1 MNTALTYRSIVSN
14 LIGALSLLLF
24 LVNTSNAQEEEE
36 KREVWKIKGYI
47 KELPYISFDK
57 NFSNVY
63 ATNIIHN
70 RFNVKWTPTDKIS
83 GATEFRTRLFW
94 GDDVRATPNFS
105 EQMRN
110 QNEQVDASITWFE
123 ADNAAMITNLER
135 FWLEY
140 KTSKVAVR
148 AGRQRINWGIATT
161 WNPNDIF
168 NAYNFLDFDYEERP
182 GSDAVKLQ
190 YFINDL
196 SNVDLAVSPSFS
208 KGTTVAATRYF
219 FNKNNYDFQFNAGWY
234 HNDFT
239 MGAGWAGSIDEVG
252 FKGEIQYFSPN
263 TQAPFQLNAVVEWDY
278 MFSKGWYLNGSFLV
292 NNRGL
297 TEPVDDWTT
306 VSFNLSPRN
315 LMPTAYNVLLSTTK
329 EITPLLSAS
338 LGVVYT
344 PGTHIAIVLPSFQ
357 YNLSD
362 RWDLNLVWQSF
373 YADMNNSFEAVTH
386 RIFLRAKWSF

>member
-1 MNTALTYRSIVSN
+1 MKAGVPYRMTKTNTAGILV
-14 LIGALSLLLF
+14 LLSF
-24 LVNTSNAQEEEE
+24 LVINLYAQEEE
-36 KREVWKIKGYI
+36 KKDVWNVNGYI
-47 KELPYISFDK
+47 KELPYISFDR
-57 NFSNVY
+57 NFANVY

-70 RFNVKWTPTDKIS
+70 RFNVKWTPNAKFS
-83 GATEFRTRLFW
+83 GASEFRTRLFW

-110 QNEQVDASITWFE
+110 RNEQVDASITWFE
-123 ADNAAMITNLER
+123 SENAAMITNIER

-140 KTSKVAVR
+140 KTTRMAVR

-196 SNVDLAVSPSFS
+196 SNVDMAVSPSFS
-208 KGTTVAATRYF
+208 NGNTVGAARYF
-219 FNKNNYDFQFNAGWY
+219 FNKNNYDWQFNAGWY
-234 HNDFT
+234 HTDFT
-239 MGAGWAGSIDEVG
+239 VGAGWAGSIGEAG
-252 FKGEIQYFSPN
+252 FKGEMQYFTSGN
-263 TQAPFQLNAVVEWDY
+263 SSSSQFNAVVEGDY
-278 MFSKGWYLNGSFLV
+278 MFSRGWYLNGSFLW
-292 NNRGL
+292 NNQGL
-297 TEPVDDWTT
+297 TEPVADWTT

-329 EITPLLSAS
+329 EITPLLSGS

-344 PGTHIAIVLPSFQ
+344 PGTHIMIVLPSFQ
-357 YNLSD
+357 YNVSD
-362 RWDLNLVWQSF
+362 RWDINLVWQSF
-373 YADMNNSFEAVTH
+373 YADMNDSFQAVTH